1 MRSYLVI
8 DGKALL
14 PVIILAMLVFLLP
27 GGAWPVAAD
36 DGGIITAD
44 ELLSTLERGEEV
56 TLIDVRTPEEFEDGH
71 IPGSISL
78 PLATLREGGDIPSKG
93 DVVLYCATGVRSA
106 RAMRILAGR
115 EKMRLMELEGGIR
128 AWVDAGGNVVAGP
141 YKTMS
146 DYPGSFEIPT
156 GVCETEDP
164 SMIIGK

>member
-44 ELLSTLERGEEV
+44 ELLSTLERGKEV

-78 PLATLREGGDIPSKG
+78 
-93 DVVLYCATGVRSA
+93 
-106 RAMRILAGR
+106 
-115 EKMRLMELEGGIR
+115 
-128 AWVDAGGNVVAGP
+128 
-141 YKTMS
+141 
-146 DYPGSFEIPT
+146 
-156 GVCETEDP
+156 
-164 SMIIGK
+164 